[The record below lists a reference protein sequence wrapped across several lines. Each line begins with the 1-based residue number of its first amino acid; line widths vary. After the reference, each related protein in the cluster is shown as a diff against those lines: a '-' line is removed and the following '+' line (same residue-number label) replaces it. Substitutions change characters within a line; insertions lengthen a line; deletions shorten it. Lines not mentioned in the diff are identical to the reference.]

1 MSNRRNALIA
11 IVLTFALCV
20 FSTVV
25 VAHSDGLGHTEEH
38 CTCQLCHIQHVA
50 VPQPSAPVQVPLA
63 LHVVQ
68 RVLEQQ
74 RASVITSDFIV
85 SVPPAPPA

>member
-1 MSNRRNALIA
+1 MSNRRKALIA
-11 IVLTFALCV
+11 ILLTAALCV

-25 VAHSDGLGHTEEH
+25 VAHSDGLGHSEEH

-63 LHVVQ
+63 LHIVQ
-68 RVLEQQ
+68 RVFEPQ
-74 RASVITSDFIV
+74 RASVIASDFIP
-85 SVPPAPPA
+85 SVPRAPPA